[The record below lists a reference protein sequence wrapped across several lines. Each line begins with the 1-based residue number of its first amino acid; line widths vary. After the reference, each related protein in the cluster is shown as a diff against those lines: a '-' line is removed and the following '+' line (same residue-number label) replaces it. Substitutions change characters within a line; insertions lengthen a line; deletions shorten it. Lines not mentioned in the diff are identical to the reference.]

1 MIPLFFHRAAASLQ
15 FVSLLFVSLVWASYL
30 PASEQPNV
38 LIIMADDL
46 GYSDLGCYGGE
57 IETPNLDRLADNGL
71 RYTQFY
77 NTARCWPSR
86 AALLSGYYAQQV
98 RRDNIPG
105 VGGGGNGGKR
115 PAWGKLLPAYLKQA
129 NYRCY
134 HSGKWHIDGPVLA
147 SGFDASLDMRN
158 QGNYFSSKGNH
169 LNDVPV
175 RPDGEEPNYYATDA
189 TAEHAIQCLKEH
201 TASHPDKP
209 FFQYVAFIAPHF
221 PLHAPEQAIAK
232 YADRYRDG
240 WDTMRE
246 ERFRKMKEL
255 GISSTSLS
263 PLEPKIG
270 PPYKRPKDIEF
281 LGDGELDGPA
291 DWSTLTDEQKRF
303 QSTKMAIHA
312 AMVDTMDVAIGRIL
326 DQLKAMNA
334 LENTIIMFCSDNGA
348 TAEIM
353 IRDGGH
359 DPSAP
364 TGSAA
369 TYLCLGPGFS
379 SACNTP
385 HRRHKTWVHEGG
397 ISTPLIVH
405 WPAKISDKG
414 ALRTTPAHL
423 VDIVP
428 TILEL
433 TGVQQTLQDERP
445 DAPKLSIPALSG
457 RSLTTSFGQDIVI
470 DRKSLWWLHEGNRAL
485 RVGDWKLVAS
495 KGEPWELYDLR
506 SDRAEQNNLAEQYP
520 DKVRELAT
528 LWQLQTDQFAV
539 DFNTP

>member
-1 MIPLFFHRAAASLQ
+1 M
-15 FVSLLFVSLVWASYL
+15 SLLFIRKAALSLVVSALCISCL
-30 PASEQPNV
+30 FASEQPNV

-46 GYSDLGCYGGE
+46 GYSDIGCYGGE
-57 IETPNLDRLADNGL
+57 IETPNLDRLATNGL

-98 RRDNIPG
+98 RRDNLPG
-105 VGGGGNGGKR
+105 VGGGGNSGKR

-134 HSGKWHIDGPVLA
+134 HSGKWHIDGPVLD

-169 LNDVPV
+169 LNDVPIGSQA
-175 RPDGEEPNYYATDA
+175 DDPNYYATNA

-201 TASHPDKP
+201 SVSHPDKP

-232 YADRYRDG
+232 YAERYRDG
-240 WDTMRE
+240 WDVMRE
-246 ERFRKMKEL
+246 TRFRRMQEL
-255 GISSTSLS
+255 GITNTSLS
-263 PLEPKIG
+263 PLETKIG
-270 PPYKRPKDIEF
+270 PPYPRPKDIEF
-281 LGDGELDGPA
+281 LGDGELNRPA
-291 DWSTLTDEQKRF
+291 IWSSLTEEQKRF

-326 DQLKAMNA
+326 EQLEAMNA
-334 LENTIIMFCSDNGA
+334 LENTVIMFCSDNGA

-359 DPSAP
+359 DPAAP
-364 TGSAA
+364 FGSAA

-405 WPAKISDKG
+405 WPAKISEKG
-414 ALRTTPAHL
+414 AVRTTPAHL

-428 TILEL
+428 TILEI
-433 TGVQQTLQDERP
+433 TGAKQILKDLQADE
-445 DAPKLSIPALSG
+445 PKSSVPALSG
-457 RSLTTSFGQDIVI
+457 RSLAPSFGSDTVI
-470 DRKSLWWLHEGNRAL
+470 DRESLWWLHEGNRAL

-506 SDRAEQNNLAEQYP
+506 TDRAEQNNLAKQYP
-520 DKVRELAT
+520 DRVKELAA
-528 LWQLQTDQFAV
+528 LWQSQADQFAV
-539 DFNTP
+539 DSRIP